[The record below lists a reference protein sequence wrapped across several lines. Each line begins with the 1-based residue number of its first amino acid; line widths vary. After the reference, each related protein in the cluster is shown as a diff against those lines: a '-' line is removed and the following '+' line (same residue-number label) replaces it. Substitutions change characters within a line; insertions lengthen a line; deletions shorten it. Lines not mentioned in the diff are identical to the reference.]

1 MGPVAVTFTPAGEAL
16 SMIGA
21 KGWCLSLVFSVQPLC
36 PRVSMVN
43 CFAESHH
50 RGTEDTE
57 VAQRRVQISHSR
69 PKRRQV
75 GALQEAVLSC
85 AYSITDMTTPFENFL
100 KQHDEESWAA
110 ALSALLRSIHEVD
123 RTATQ
128 IWFSFYP
135 LSLFE
140 ALEQADD
147 SETLAQRLLLQGKY
161 YLKDQIDSSH
171 TFLYGH
177 RYWPEVKQAVEKHAR
192 AFSAA
197 DTRPLADQI
206 SAVAQQVAQQS
217 KVDQSLVIGIAAVA
231 FMTIRQAGLEAF
243 AAAPGQMLIDK
254 KHARKS
260 PAEVLRERAVDDSQ
274 GLLSF
279 LKTVDKK
286 WSVTYDEN
294 DDRAKYRLNHQQ
306 DLAWGAAGDRSRNW
320 RELDPR
326 RIEGPIPV
334 ECRSA
339 SCGTCWV
346 GVLGGAEK
354 LSDVAAREGKKI
366 KEFGYVDTSEAK
378 PLIRLACQAQAHGA
392 VSIVIPPW
400 NGVFGKYLKNL

>member
-1 MGPVAVTFTPAGEAL
+1 M
-16 SMIGA
+16 S
-21 KGWCLSLVFSVQPLC
+21 
-36 PRVSMVN
+36 
-43 CFAESHH
+43 
-50 RGTEDTE
+50 
-57 VAQRRVQISHSR
+57 
-69 PKRRQV
+69 
-75 GALQEAVLSC
+75 
-85 AYSITDMTTPFENFL
+85 TPFESYL
-100 KQHDEESWAA
+100 KQHDEESW
-110 ALSALLRSIHEVD
+110 SATLTTLLRSIHEVD
-123 RTATQ
+123 RNATQ

-135 LSLFE
+135 LSLFQ
-140 ALEQADD
+140 ALEQAEDP
-147 SETLAQRLLLQGKY
+147 EKLAQQLLMQGHY
-161 YLKDQIDSSH
+161 QLKDQIDSSH

-177 RYWPEVKQAVEKHAR
+177 RYWPEVKATVQKYAR
-192 AFSAA
+192 EFSGSEIA
-197 DTRPLADQI
+197 LSDQI
-206 SAVAQQVAQQS
+206 LAVAQDVAKQT
-217 KVDQSLVIGIAAVA
+217 KVDQSLVIGITAVA
-231 FMTIRQAGLEAF
+231 FMTIRQAGLAAF
-243 AAAPGQMLIDK
+243 EAAPGKMLIDK

-274 GLLSF
+274 GLFAF

-286 WSVTYDEN
+286 WTVTYDEN
-294 DDRAKYRLNHQQ
+294 DDRAKYRLNHLQ

-378 PLIRLACQAQAHGA
+378 PLIRLACQAQAQGA

-400 NGVFGKYLKNL
+400 NGVFGKYLKRLKDS